1 MRGEIMEFVD
11 PKFSCKVIVF
21 NIKNA
26 LYGLKGFEIRPP
38 YEAARKYW
46 EILDEHRDCDV
57 YEYSVGLVDGIA
69 ETAYKINSW
78 FETKEKQ
85 YIGRYEFDG
94 SETKKS
100 MQLKGV
106 NWRKQR
112 ALCMEHWKYG
122 GYLVVEFDGKG
133 NFRILKGTTDN
144 KWHNC

>member
-1 MRGEIMEFVD
+1 MEFVN
-11 PKFSCKVIVF
+11 PNFPCKVIVF
-21 NIKNA
+21 NIKKS
-26 LYGLKGFEIRPP
+26 LFGLNGFEKRPP

-46 EILDEHRDCDV
+46 VISEAHRDCEN

-78 FETKEKQ
+78 LKTKEKQ

-94 SETKKS
+94 LETKKS

-106 NWRKQR
+106 SWRKQR
-112 ALCMEHWKYG
+112 ALCMGHYQFG
-122 GYLVVEFDGKG
+122 GYLVVEFDGNGK
-133 NFRILKGTTDN
+133 FRILKGTTDD